1 MAKRSRCSTSSNF
14 STPNWAGLDP
24 DLLGLILHKLVYI
37 PNYIS
42 FNSVC
47 KPWNSLSSTH
57 KEKQALLNNKQ
68 QLPWLLLSSLN
79 NDQNLLDEKLKL
91 YNFIG
96 KQMSN
101 FQILISSRDEYSC
114 WYGSSH
120 GWLITSKTDSALILL
135 NPLSGATIHLPPLRN
150 RKIMKVSGVTRVI
163 LSRDPCSGSFEVLAH
178 CAYNMLAH
186 HKYGDKFWTY
196 SSTKIFPPIYYHDI
210 TFYKDR
216 MLGVNE
222 RGGIL
227 SIDVVNHGDEFS
239 KIKINEIAPDLMA
252 ESFVDGYFVETTNGD
267 LLMVYRYYTNSVN
280 TSAYEVHR
288 LIMDSNGNL
297 ERIPV
302 ANLGGESLFLGQ
314 RSCGMSVLASN
325 YPECMPNTIYCGVYF
340 IDDLD
345 RQLKVEVFNLENK
358 SVATSCFPTGCLESS
373 FPTWLVPTM
382 KL

>member
-1 MAKRSRCSTSSNF
+1 MAKRARCSTSSNF
-14 STPNWAGLDP
+14 STPNWAVLDP
-24 DLLGLILHKLVYI
+24 DLLGLILHKLVCI
-37 PNYIS
+37 SDYIS

-57 KEKQALLNNKQ
+57 KEKQAWLDNKR
-68 QLPWLLLSSLN
+68 QLPWLLRSSLN
-79 NDQNLLDEKLKL
+79 TDQNILDVKLKL
-91 YNFIG
+91 YNFTG
-96 KQMSN
+96 EQMSN
-101 FQILISSRDEYSC
+101 FQIPISSNNKYSC

-120 GWLITSKTDSALILL
+120 GWLITAKMDSPLILL
-135 NPLSGATIHLPPLRN
+135 NPLSGDIIHLPPLRN
-150 RKIMKVSGVTRVI
+150 RKIMKVGGVARVI

-178 CAYNMLAH
+178 CSYNMVAH
-186 HKYGDKFWTY
+186 HKYGNKFWTY
-196 SSTKIFPPIYYHDI
+196 SSTKISPAIFYHDI

-216 MLGVNE
+216 MLGVNG

-227 SIDVVNHGDEFS
+227 SIDVENHGDESS
-239 KIKINEIAPDLMA
+239 KIKISQIELDLVA

-267 LLMVYRYYTNSVN
+267 LLMVYRYYNYSVN
-280 TSAYEVHR
+280 KSAYEVYR

-297 ERIPV
+297 EHIPV

-325 YPECMPNTIYCGVYF
+325 YPGCMPNTIYCGVNF

-345 RQLKVEVFNLENK
+345 RQLQVEVFNLENK
-358 SVATSCFPTGCLESS
+358 SVATSCFPTGCPESS